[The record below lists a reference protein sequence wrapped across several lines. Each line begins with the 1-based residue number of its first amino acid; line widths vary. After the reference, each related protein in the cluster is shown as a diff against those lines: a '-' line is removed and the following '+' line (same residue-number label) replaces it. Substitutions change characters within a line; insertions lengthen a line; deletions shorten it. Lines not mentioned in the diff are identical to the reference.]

1 MRQIANGEFLT
12 RNYDRSS
19 IGEKKFT
26 HFLNELKNYLNR
38 YPKIQN
44 EEEGK
49 PYLTN
54 LLLASGFENFSDYT
68 IAPEKKIDLAVFKER
83 TNGSREIE
91 VIIETKI
98 NKSEMISDDN
108 FHKKSFA
115 QICYYYSK
123 YKSSTIKHLIITNY
137 QTIYIFKA
145 SEIEKITS
153 SSNFPQ
159 CGEDAKTESIY
170 SDILKNLDDKDIE
183 NLKYTK
189 IDFSNFSIDE
199 VEELVKDVFTK
210 DKKMVKLKEKL
221 IAIYKLL
228 SPITLLGLSSQDK
241 NLLDNKFY
249 FELLYIFGLKEV
261 EEQGIKKIERLEEEE
276 REEGSILE
284 LTLFEMGERE
294 NFEDGFELVIIWL
307 NRILFLKLLEA
318 RLISMHPSFKPFMNF
333 ATISNFRQLDNLFF
347 EVMAKEK
354 EERKRGLEIFKD
366 IPYMNSSLFEK
377 KEIED
382 RYFSIRELD
391 CNIEMNIYQNTNL
404 KEETRGRMKTLE
416 YLFNFLDGYDFGS
429 NGEDKVVPVEKKL
442 ISSSVL
448 GLVFEKINGYR
459 DGSHFTPSFIT
470 AKLARDA
477 ISRYSGDLRN
487 IKVLDPAVGSGHI
500 LVSVLNELVYRRA
513 EILDEFGEKR
523 KIVIEDDEVFISGNV
538 GYVQD
543 EKGKFPS
550 EAIRIQKYMFNLVKE
565 IIENNLFGVD
575 INSKSVEITRLRLWI
590 ELLK

>member
-1 MRQIANGEFLT
+1 MRHIPNIEFLT
-12 RNYDRSS
+12 GVRNRST
-19 IGEKKFT
+19 IGQDKFIN
-26 HFLNELKNYLNR
+26 FLNELKNYLNR
-38 YPKIQN
+38 YPKVQN

-49 PYLTN
+49 SN
-54 LLLASGFENFSDYT
+54 LKSLFQVSGFENFSDYK
-68 IAPEKKIDLAVFKER
+68 IAPEKKIDLAIFRER
-83 TNGSREIE
+83 ANGSREIE
-91 VIIETKI
+91 VIIETKT

-108 FHKKSFA
+108 FRKKSFA

-153 SSNFPQ
+153 SSNFPRRR
-159 CGEDAKTESIY
+159 EDAKTKDIY

-183 NLKYTK
+183 NLEYTK

-199 VEELVKDVFTK
+199 VEELIKDVFTK
-210 DKKMVKLKEKL
+210 DKKMVKLKEEL
-221 IAIYKLL
+221 VAIYKLL
-228 SPITLLGLSSQDK
+228 SPITLLELPSQDK
-241 NLLDNKFY
+241 NLLDEKFY

-261 EEQGIKKIERLEEEE
+261 EEQGIKKIERFEAEE
-276 REEGSILE
+276 RERGSILE

-294 NFEDGFELVIIWL
+294 NFEGGFELVIIWL

-318 RLISMHPSFKPFMNF
+318 RLISMHLSFKPFMNF
-333 ATISNFRQLDNLFF
+333 STISNFRQLENLFF

-354 EERKRGLEIFKD
+354 EERKGGLETFKD

-377 KEIED
+377 KEIEE

-391 CNIEMNIYQNTNL
+391 CNIEMNIYYKTNL

-416 YLFNFLDGYDFGS
+416 YLFNFLDAYDFGS
-429 NGEDKVVPVEKKL
+429 NEVDKVVPVEKKL

-470 AKLARDA
+470 AL
-477 ISRYSGDLRN
+477 S
-487 IKVLDPAVGSGHI
+487 PACSLPPYI
-500 LVSVLNELVYRRA
+500 A
-513 EILDEFGEKR
+513 
-523 KIVIEDDEVFISGNV
+523 
-538 GYVQD
+538 
-543 EKGKFPS
+543 
-550 EAIRIQKYMFNLVKE
+550 
-565 IIENNLFGVD
+565 
-575 INSKSVEITRLRLWI
+575 
-590 ELLK
+590 